1 MRCDVAGFIHRDAA
15 GGIDESE
22 LLSLLLWITLKLL
35 GFLRDLMLEDSASL
49 EDSRRQVFS

>member
-15 GGIDESE
+15 GGVDESE

>member
-1 MRCDVAGFIHRDAA
+1 MRVAGFIHRDAA
-15 GGIDESE
+15 GGVDESE